1 MMLLLLLVVCTSV
14 EVALGFES
22 SSRGRLD
29 FFSGRSFALFGGDEK
44 ARQRKLEKQSERQEY
59 ESRRNAWL
67 EKYGSVEALQQTF
80 GRAPIFGD
88 LTPEQTRRL
97 YHTLLPRS
105 LLGLYEMGLMKPE
118 ELAPLAYNARI
129 AAKEYARSRCNL
141 SGRLI
146 TSAFD
151 LYRGRFG
158 KRSSMSWEE
167 IFKKYE
173 AQIVEEVC
181 TNELK
186 RPSDEDLTMQI
197 YLRILE
203 RSCSTN
209 QAFDSLFLK
218 EKDDDDSDYLSEIA
232 DKLENDV
239 RFLLLSS
246 NKREKAEKVE
256 KEMQKAEEKKEKKQL
271 KMEQKEQK
279 VEQKELKR
287 RQKAIRKHLRHQRR
301 LKEEAAELHNAAT
314 NAHTAANNESKTN
327 TKEPPATS
335 KRWKVLRIMAGT
347 RRKDKKL
354 NRTKS

>member
-1 MMLLLLLVVCTSV
+1 MNLLLVSQTLLFIFISI
-14 EVALGFES
+14 EGFLS
-22 SSRGRLD
+22 FDSRNRGRLS
-29 FFSGRSFALFGGDEK
+29 FVPGRSFLLFGGDKKPEP
-44 ARQRKLEKQSERQEY
+44 RKLKKHEDRQEY
-59 ESRRNAWL
+59 ERRRNLWL
-67 EKYGSVEALQQTF
+67 GRYGSIKALQQTF

-141 SGRLI
+141 PGRLMTTLI
-146 TSAFD
+146 D
-151 LYRGRFG
+151 VYRGRLG
-158 KRSSMSWEE
+158 KPSSMSWEE

-209 QAFDSLFLK
+209 QAFDALFLK
-218 EKDDDDSDYLSEIA
+218 EEDEDDSDYLDAVA

-246 NKREKAEKVE
+246 NARAQAEKVE
-256 KEMQKAEEKKEKKQL
+256 QEIQKYEEKEEKKQL
-271 KMEQKEQK
+271 KMDK
-279 VEQKELKR
+279 KELKR
-287 RQKAIRKHLRHQRR
+287 RQKALMKKLRHQRR
-301 LKEEAAELHNAAT
+301 LKEEAAELYDTVTDASTHRMED
-314 NAHTAANNESKTN
+314 NND
-327 TKEPPATS
+327 KEPTPS
-335 KRWKVLRIMAGT
+335 KRWKILRILAGT
-347 RRKDKKL
+347 RRKDRKL
-354 NRTKS
+354 RKTKP